1 MIAGIRDYG
10 AVFEQGTLYQRF
22 LYSLL
27 RFAVACAET
36 VILCGLVIGNGP
48 LSSKERT
55 GMRKRRIVV
64 ACIAALMTVCLGML
78 AGCGPSNEE
87 VIRTGVTQELDGLKN
102 QDDAAMAEIVSGA
115 NMSGLSAYGLD
126 ANEFMKAYLNGFDYR
141 IDDVTVDG
149 DKAQVTVVLTCKSFS
164 AYEKALQDA
173 ADQLMV
179 DESFAEL
186 DRSAMNQKIGET
198 VMTAL
203 AGIEP
208 TETEPIVLDYE
219 LANNTW
225 SPTAS
230 AERNIAGALLG

>member
-1 MIAGIRDYG
+1 
-10 AVFEQGTLYQRF
+10 
-22 LYSLL
+22 
-27 RFAVACAET
+27 
-36 VILCGLVIGNGP
+36 
-48 LSSKERT
+48 
-55 GMRKRRIVV
+55 MRKRRIAV

-78 AGCGPSNEE
+78 AGCGPSSEE
-87 VIRTGVTQELDGLKN
+87 VIRDGVTQELDGLKN

-115 NMSGLSAYGLD
+115 NMSGLEVYGLD

-173 ADQLMV
+173 ADQLMG